1 MNPEPPFDDN
11 ISIVTPNSSINS
23 NDDNSVMS
31 ILNDMDVDDNISEIT
46 GQNFLSVIPDIQNDN
61 FIRNYLLTR
70 NIVSSSPLVPLD
82 YYRYG
87 YLLSIEMNDSSIHST
102 NSFSSLFS
110 NLPGNDSN
118 NTTGEDFTGVSQIVG
133 GKKKKKVRK
142 SKKIKKNKKGT
153 RKKKMKK

>member
-1 MNPEPPFDDN
+1 MNPEPPFDD
-11 ISIVTPNSSINS
+11 ISIVTQNSSINS
-23 NDDNSVMS
+23 NDDNSEMS
-31 ILNDMDVDDNISEIT
+31 ILNDIMDVDDNISEIT
-46 GQNFLSVIPDIQNDN
+46 GQNFLSVIPDMQNDN

-70 NIVSSSPLVPLD
+70 NIVSSNPLVPLD

-133 GKKKKKVRK
+133 GKKKKKGKK
-142 SKKIKKNKKGT
+142 SRKIKKNKKGT
-153 RKKKMKK
+153 RKRKMKK